1 MMTKTSIQRDEH
13 AVSPVIAVVM
23 MIGVTVI
30 IQTVLSAFAFDITS
44 HELKT
49 PNVAIVI
56 EGADPG
62 STSFTII
69 HYGGDTIVNAF
80 SDTTNGQLGTA
91 NWSAMEVRINGAVY
105 SENDPANQNTRLN
118 GAKKFGAGDFKAGD
132 ELKLD
137 LSDSAQGTL
146 RTGDSISVI
155 YTMTGD
161 TLRRVTVT

>member
-1 MMTKTSIQRDEH
+1 MMTKTSIKKDEH
-13 AVSPVIAVVM
+13 AVSPIIAVVM

-30 IQTVLSAFAFDITS
+30 IQAVVAAFAFDIT

-49 PNVAIVI
+49 PNVAVVI

-62 STSFTII
+62 SSSITIV

-80 SDTTNGQLGTA
+80 SGTTNGQLGTV
-91 NWSAMEVRINGAVY
+91 NWNAIEVRINGAVFA
-105 SENDPANQNTRLN
+105 ENDPANQTTRLN
-118 GAKKFGAGDFKAGD
+118 GATKFGAVDFKAGD

-146 RTGDSISVI
+146 RAGDSISVI
-155 YTMTGD
+155 HTTTGD
-161 TLRRVTVT
+161 TLRRVTVI